1 MPGTLTNN
9 SVHTMRYLRTQ
20 RGETVADIAR
30 GEGVTVKAVEKS
42 LRMVAVDHALN
53 TTETLQREAISSIR
67 TNIPD
72 ATKAI
77 RRMLNAKTLVR
88 ETKVIKGKEITKII
102 EVDDTEVQVKGVN
115 AWKDLLI
122 AMQPKTPGGVNVNV
136 NQSNA
141 NMAAAATTTN
151 IRTTTYE
158 DRLRQIRNQQ
168 AEFAALPSQV
178 IDAPEAADEED
189 EDDDPLDNEEDDD
202 ADSPAE

>member
-1 MPGTLTNN
+1 
-9 SVHTMRYLRTQ
+9 MRYLRTQ
-20 RGETVADIAR
+20 RGEMVPDIAR
-30 GEGVTVKAVEKS
+30 SEGVTVKAVEKS

-67 TNIPD
+67 SNIPE
-72 ATKAI
+72 ATRAI
-77 RRMLNAKTLVR
+77 KRLLNAKTLVR
-88 ETKVIKGKEITKII
+88 ETKVINGKEITKIVT
-102 EVDDTEVQVKGVN
+102 VDDTEVQVKGVN

-141 NMAAAATTTN
+141 NMAAATTTN

>member
-1 MPGTLTNN
+1 
-9 SVHTMRYLRTQ
+9 
-20 RGETVADIAR
+20 
-30 GEGVTVKAVEKS
+30 
-42 LRMVAVDHALN
+42 
-53 TTETLQREAISSIR
+53 LQREAISSIR
-67 TNIPD
+67 SNIPE
-72 ATKAI
+72 ATRAI
-77 RRMLNAKTLVR
+77 KRLLNAKTLVR
-88 ETKVIKGKEITKII
+88 ETKVINGKEITKIVT
-102 EVDDTEVQVKGVN
+102 VDDTEVQVKGVN

-141 NMAAAATTTN
+141 NMAAATTTN

-189 EDDDPLDNEEDDD
+189 EDDNPLDNEEDDD